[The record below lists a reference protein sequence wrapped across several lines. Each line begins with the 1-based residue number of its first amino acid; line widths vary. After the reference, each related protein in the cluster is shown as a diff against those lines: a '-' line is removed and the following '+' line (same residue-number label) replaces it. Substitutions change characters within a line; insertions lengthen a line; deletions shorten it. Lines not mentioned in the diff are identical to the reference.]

1 MLDHS
6 ISPEIRPFPSLSSF
20 AGGMPT
26 ERPVFQALL
35 DRLQGREVSAVPAA
49 AASALLDT
57 ADDCPPI
64 EWSEEDIVLLHWRL
78 LKEIG
83 RLADPET
90 PLEEKFDTLRWVF
103 TEREK
108 DHKPFSFVSCLR
120 VVGCSPLSPL
130 PYCGLVDVEEV
141 RDFIRLAIRRWLQ
154 QTLMRYPE
162 WVREAVVEHPDW
174 VEARLARNPQWIN
187 EEVRRVALEGDLF
200 A

>member
-1 MLDHS
+1 MLHPSVAPEFRAD
-6 ISPEIRPFPSLSSF
+6 SPVYPEPPRPFF
-20 AGGMPT
+20 H
-26 ERPVFQALL
+26 VLL
-35 DRLQGREVSAVPAA
+35 DRLQADASPPPAA
-49 AASALLDT
+49 ASLASLD
-57 ADDCPPI
+57 ADQGSPI
-64 EWSEEDIVLLHWRL
+64 EWSEEDVVLLHWRL

-103 TEREK
+103 TERDK
-108 DHKPFSFVSCLR
+108 DLRPFSFVSCLR

-141 RDFIRLAIRRWLQ
+141 RDFIRLAIPHWLQ
-154 QTLMRYPE
+154 QTLKRYPS
-162 WVREAVVEHPDW
+162 WVREAIVDHPDW

-187 EEVRRVALEGDLF
+187 EEVRRFASEGDLF

>member
-1 MLDHS
+1 MGAFAPLD
-6 ISPEIRPFPSLSSF
+6 
-20 AGGMPT
+20 
-26 ERPVFQALL
+26 
-35 DRLQGREVSAVPAA
+35 
-49 AASALLDT
+49 
-57 ADDCPPI
+57 ADEGQPI

-103 TEREK
+103 TERDK
-108 DHKPFSFVSCLR
+108 DLRPFSFVSCLR

-130 PYCGLVDVEEV
+130 PYCGLVDAEEV
-141 RDFIRLAIRRWLQ
+141 RDFIRLAIPQWLR
-154 QTLMRYPE
+154 QTLLRYPT
-162 WVREAVVEHPDW
+162 WVREAIVDHPDW

>member
-6 ISPEIRPFPSLSSF
+6 ISPEIRSS
-20 AGGMPT
+20 ASHAALMGDMPT
-26 ERPVFQALL
+26 ERPIFQAVLE
-35 DRLQGREVSAVPAA
+35 RLQAWAPSHRPYPDSAAPVATVDED
-49 AASALLDT
+49 S
-57 ADDCPPI
+57 PI
-64 EWSEEDIVLLHWRL
+64 EWSEEDVVLLHWRL

-103 TEREK
+103 TERDK
-108 DHKPFSFVSCLR
+108 DDKPFSFVSCLR

-130 PYCGLVDVEEV
+130 PYCGRVDVEEV
-141 RDFIRLAIRRWLQ
+141 RDFIRLALGGWLR
-154 QTLMRYPE
+154 QTLMRYPS

-174 VEARLARNPQWIN
+174 IEARLARNPQWIN

-200 A
+200 T

>member
-6 ISPEIRPFPSLSSF
+6 ISPEIRPYPPIGVVSENEP
-20 AGGMPT
+20 A
-26 ERPVFQALL
+26 ERTVFQALL
-35 DRLQGREVSAVPAA
+35 ERLQTGDAHIVPVATA
-49 AASALLDT
+49 TAMLDA
-57 ADDCPPI
+57 ADDESPI
-64 EWSEEDIVLLHWRL
+64 EWSEKDVVLLHWRL

-103 TEREK
+103 TERDK

-130 PYCGLVDVEEV
+130 PYCGLVDAEEV
-141 RDFIRLAIRRWLQ
+141 RDFIRCAVRRWLL
-154 QTLMRYPE
+154 QTLTRYPS
-162 WVREAVVEHPDW
+162 WVREAIVDHPDW
-174 VEARLARNPQWIN
+174 VETRLARNPQWIN